1 MPPDSGTSSA
11 DVIIVGGGPAGATA
25 AIELARRGRRVVLFE
40 KDRHPRF
47 HIGESLLPA
56 SMHVFEHL
64 GVAERMAA
72 IGMPKWGAEFV
83 SPWHDHTETFEFA
96 EAWDKSRPMAYQ
108 VRRSEF
114 DEILIRRAAEC
125 GVDVREGCRAR
136 EVILPDAAHPETPVS
151 VTVEHSQSAR
161 QTWSAPW
168 LIDASGRDTLLGTQL
183 GQKLRNAR
191 HNSAAMYG
199 HFRGAHRDPDCHRAG
214 NIAIFWFEHGWH
226 WFIPLRDGI
235 TSVGSVV
242 WPYYMKRR
250 DKPLREYFLETVA
263 QSPALAQRLG
273 PAQLVSD
280 VQATGN
286 YAYACTRTH
295 GHRWL
300 LVGDAYAFVDPMFSS
315 GVMLALQTGL
325 AGAAAVDECLTHPAR
340 ARRALR
346 HFDRLLR
353 RGPAAYSWF
362 IYRVTNPCLRDLFM
376 APRNLLRMKE
386 AMLSLL
392 AGDVYGASP
401 IGPSLGAFKAV
412 YYLLS
417 IAHAPRSIAAARR
430 RRTNI
435 RPPRAHALTSE

>member
-1 MPPDSGTSSA
+1 MPQHSGASTA
-11 DVIIVGGGPAGATA
+11 EVIIVGGGPAGATA
-25 AIELARRGRRVVLFE
+25 GIELARRGRRVVLFE

-56 SMHVFEHL
+56 SMAVFGHL

-72 IGMPKWGAEFV
+72 IGTPKFGAEFV
-83 SPWHDHTETFEFA
+83 SPWHDHTQTFEFA
-96 EAWDKSRPMAYQ
+96 DAWDKRQPMAYQ
-108 VRRSEF
+108 VRRAEF

-125 GVDVREGCRAR
+125 GVDVREGCRVR
-136 EVILPDAAHPETPVS
+136 EIRLPDPADPADPAGAVQVS
-151 VTVEHSQSAR
+151 VEHDEGGCQS
-161 QTWSAPW
+161 WSACW
-168 LIDASGRDTLLGTQL
+168 LVDASGRDTLLGNQL
-183 GQKLRNAR
+183 GQKHRNPR
-191 HNSAAMYG
+191 HNSAAMFG
-199 HFRGAHRDPDCHRAG
+199 HFRGAQRDPDAHRAG
-214 NIAIFWFEHGWH
+214 NISIFWFEHGWQ
-226 WFIPLRDGI
+226 WFIPLREDI
-235 TSVGSVV
+235 SSVGCVV

-263 QSPALAQRLG
+263 QAPVLARRLER
-273 PAQLVSD
+273 AELVSD

-286 YAYACTRTH
+286 YAYACERTH

-300 LVGDAYAFVDPMFSS
+300 LVGDAFAFIDPMFSS
-315 GVMLALQTGL
+315 GVMLALQSGL
-325 AGAAAVDECLTHPAR
+325 AGAAAIDECLAQPAG

-346 HFDRLLR
+346 RFDRLLR

-362 IYRVTNPCLRDLFM
+362 IYRVTNPSLRDLFM

-392 AGDVYGASP
+392 AGDVYGATP
-401 IGPSLGAFKAV
+401 IGPSLGAFKAI

-430 RRTNI
+430 RRDNI
-435 RPPRAHALTSE
+435 RYPTPP